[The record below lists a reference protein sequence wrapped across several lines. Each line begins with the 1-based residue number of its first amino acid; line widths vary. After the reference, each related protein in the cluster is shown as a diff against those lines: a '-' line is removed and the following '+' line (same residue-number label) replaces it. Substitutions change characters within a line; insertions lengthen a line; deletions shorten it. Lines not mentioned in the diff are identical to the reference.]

1 MSIEDSTRNDV
12 SGKASDKGLNK
23 VSHVNFEALKLR
35 AGTRLQ
41 LRSLEDTAYN
51 CEVEFAA
58 ALHKVSIFVG
68 LPNGLAGHR
77 DLRAGDRYMV
87 RGFNGTSE
95 FAFTSR
101 VLQIQVLPFPH
112 AHMAYPDLVEVR
124 TVRDSPRVKA
134 SIPVL
139 AMTGG
144 ENNQILG
151 TVKNLSI
158 AGAMIESAL
167 SLGAVGDTVNIAIST
182 QFEARN
188 VNLKISAVIRHAN
201 KSEEEEI
208 FRSGIEFGDLT
219 QNEKLILYYLLF
231 ILSKNE

>member
-1 MSIEDSTRNDV
+1 MEDSTRHDGV
-12 SGKASDKGLNK
+12 GMTKGKGLDK
-23 VSHVNFEALKLR
+23 VSHVNFDALKLR

-41 LRSLEDTAYN
+41 LRSLDDTAYN

-68 LPNGLAGHR
+68 LPNGLAGQRGLHT
-77 DLRAGDRYMV
+77 GDRYMV

-101 VLQIQVLPFPH
+101 VLQVQVLPFPH
-112 AHMAYPDLVEVR
+112 AHMAYPDSVEVR
-124 TVRDSPRVKA
+124 TVRDAPRVQA

-139 AMTGG
+139 AMTDGVSK
-144 ENNQILG
+144 QILG

-158 AGAMIESAL
+158 AGAMVESAQ
-167 SLGAVGDTVNIAIST
+167 SLGVAGGKINIALST

-201 KSEEEEI
+201 KLDEEGV
-208 FRSGIEFGDLT
+208 FRSGLEFGNLT
-219 QNEKLILYYLLF
+219 QNDKLILYYLLF